1 LLRDFSVQS
10 VASISPPDPL
20 PTPAP
25 DRKDKGSD
33 SFSQMLDAAAQQPD
47 NPAPEAGPPS
57 GDQSSPAPRKTTS
70 PPADDS
76 PAQPQDDSA
85 KASASCGRSAGD
97 APKTGNATADE
108 KNSGKGSKPS
118 AKDDGAKDSAQVVV
132 APDPAQA
139 VVAPDPAQSVPQT
152 GSVPAVLIALDAPKI
167 DSGENAAAG
176 GDCAKAAAAEVAAT
190 AAATVPAAPVAP
202 NAATTVPVA
211 PAASNAPKP
220 SAGISAPAN
229 EAAAQAAAAIETA
242 AKGAGTPSPL
252 DLPAIAEDAPKD
264 DAPKGVV
271 NAVPAAK
278 ALADAAKSV
287 VANAGGEPNPKPLS
301 ADKTPS
307 GNAPVNPAPASAEEG
322 KPLNSG
328 DPASII
334 RLAAKAAPD
343 SHAPAA
349 ASANQDLEAA
359 VVRDVSATP
368 QLAQSAALPELL
380 RVLASTLG
388 PASAPVQTPSASAP
402 GVPATSAAIAVEI
415 AARAKEGSNQFDIR
429 LDPPE
434 LGRIDVRL
442 DVDKSGAVST
452 RLTVDRPETLDLLQS
467 DARGL
472 ERALQSA
479 GLKTEDGSL
488 QFSLRQQSPDGS
500 AGQQAQGG
508 TDPRSGTVYVEEDEP
523 ASAGLDQYQW
533 AARQRGGVDIRV

>member
-1 LLRDFSVQS
+1 MQS

-33 SFSQMLDAAAQQPD
+33 SFSQMLDAAAKPPD

-70 PPADDS
+70 PDDPS
-76 PAQPQDDSA
+76 AQTQDDSG
-85 KASASCGRSAGD
+85 KAGASCGHSAGD
-97 APKTGNATADE
+97 ASKVGNATDDE
-108 KNSGKGSKPS
+108 KNSGKGSKQS
-118 AKDDGAKDSAQVVV
+118 AKDGGAK
-132 APDPAQA
+132 DPAQA
-139 VVAPDPAQSVPQT
+139 VVAPDPAQNVPQT
-152 GSVPAVLIALDAPKI
+152 GTVPAVLIVLDVPKTA
-167 DSGENAAAG
+167 GGGNAAAG
-176 GDCAKAAAAEVAAT
+176 EDCAKAAAAEIAAM
-190 AAATVPAAPVAP
+190 
-202 NAATTVPVA
+202 A
-211 PAASNAPKP
+211 PAVPDAPKP
-220 SAGISAPAN
+220 PAGTSSPAN
-229 EAAAQAAAAIETA
+229 EAAAQAAAAIEVA
-242 AKGAGTPSPL
+242 AKGASASPPI
-252 DLPAIAEDAPKD
+252 DLPAVTD
-264 DAPKGVV
+264 DAPKEAAS
-271 NAVPAAK
+271 AVPAAK
-278 ALADAAKSV
+278 ALAEIVKSA
-287 VANAGGEPNPKPLS
+287 VASVGGEPNPKPL
-301 ADKTPS
+301 AGDKAPS
-307 GNAPVNPAPASAEEG
+307 GNAPVQPAPASAEEG
-322 KPLNSG
+322 KPLNAG

-349 ASANQDLEAA
+349 ARANQDFEAA
-359 VVRDVSATP
+359 VARDVSAPP
-368 QLAQSAALPELL
+368 QLAQTAALPEPL
-380 RVLASTLG
+380 RILASTLG
-388 PASAPVQTPSASAP
+388 PAFAPIQAPGASAP

-415 AARAKEGSNQFDIR
+415 AARAREGSNQFDIR

-467 DARGL
+467 DARGI

-479 GLKTEDGSL
+479 GLKTKDGSL

-523 ASAGLDQYQW
+523 ASTGLDQYQW